1 MKVGGVTV
9 LTPGV
14 GDSGVAAAFFVVQLW
29 DWVALLFLPKGS
41 AAF

>member
-9 LTPGV
+9 LAQGV
-14 GDSGVAAAFFVVQLW
+14 GDSGVAAAFFVVQLL
-29 DWVALLFLPKGS
+29 DWLALLLLPKGS